1 MNTNPEQIEIVHNK
15 LAKRFEVE
23 LDQYVAVLTYR
34 MADDDK
40 KIIFTHT
47 GVPPALSG
55 QGIASK
61 MAVRALTYAREEELG
76 VVPVCPFVSSYIRRH
91 QEYQDL
97 VVEW

>member
-1 MNTNPEQIEIVHNK
+1 MNIDPEQIEIVHNK

-23 LDQYVAVLTYR
+23 LDPYVAVLTYR
-34 MADDDK
+34 MADENK

-61 MAVRALTYAREEELG
+61 LAFQALTYAREEELG
-76 VVPVCPFVSSYIRRH
+76 VVPICPFVSSYIKRH
-91 QEYQDL
+91 PEYQDL
-97 VVEW
+97 VVDW